1 MERLRHRDLRLLLS
15 WTRRLYEI
23 ENIEAFPLYALR
35 SIKEVIGV
43 DSTIH
48 AEFSLAWRPL
58 SIASDCSEYAA
69 LQSKYHPALEEH
81 LPEHP
86 LVESYT
92 KAIRRGVSK
101 ISDFATRSQFHRLG
115 IYSDYYRPLGVEH
128 QIAFELPVSKAKLST
143 YVFGRTRRDFSERDR
158 TLLHLMK
165 PYLVHTYRSLLDR
178 ARLRQMDSIL
188 FCGLDQFNLTP
199 REREVLGWV
208 AKGKTNEVIG
218 IILGLSPR
226 TVQKHL
232 EHIFIKLNVETRT
245 AAAAIALS
253 L

>member
-1 MERLRHRDLRLLLS
+1 MERLRHQDLRLLLS
-15 WTRRLYEI
+15 WTRALHDI
-23 ENIEAFPLYALR
+23 ENLDAFPLYALR

-165 PYLVHTYRSLLDR
+165 PYLIYTYRTLLYR
-178 ARLRQMDSIL
+178 TRLRHIGFVPS
-188 FCGLDQFNLTP
+188 CGLEQFDLTP
-199 REREVLGWV
+199 REREVLAWV
-208 AKGKTNEVIG
+208 AKGKTNPDIG
-218 IILGLSPR
+218 SILGLSHR

-232 EHIFIKLNVETRT
+232 EHIFIKLRVETRT
-245 AAAAIALS
+245 AAAAIALTM
-253 L
+253 